1 MHRLLVITTTLGLLF
16 SSLAMAQRPP
26 GPGRQGPP
34 PEAVEACASASAG
47 DSCQFSGRRGEEL
60 QGTCEPGRDEELVCS
75 PENAPK
81 PG

>member
-1 MHRLLVITTTLGLLF
+1 MHHLLVITTTLGLLF
-16 SSLAMAQRPP
+16 SSFAMAQRPP

-34 PEAVEACASASAG
+34 PEAIEACASADAG
-47 DSCQFSGRRGEEL
+47 ESCQFSGRDGETL
-60 QGTCEPGRDEELVCS
+60 RGTCESGPDERLVCS